1 MLCATNFTIT
11 KTNRF
16 ENVKKEKMFFNFF
29 SKKKEGRELSN
40 FYEGVVVLDDERT
53 YGSGEAAFHGSKYM
67 KVGDTTNEPNR
78 KQELYEYAKKFE
90 LGQEFS
96 SLPENEIKKRGGK
109 GKQGMKLGLNEIKKW
124 EEGCLDV
131 QREIC
136 KYKYENDDNV
146 RQVLDSTIGKV
157 LIHPAMRCNREKVKK
172 RLWEGRG
179 EICDDKLVVLG
190 GNMLG
195 NIWMEIR
202 DSDV

>member
-1 MLCATNFTIT
+1 MLQND
-11 KTNRF
+11 KQYPLRK
-16 ENVKKEKMFFNFF
+16 NVKKMFFNFF

-40 FYEGVVVLDDERT
+40 FYEGVIVLEERT
-53 YGSGEAAFHGSKYM
+53 YGSGEAAFHGTKHM
-67 KVGDTTNEPNR
+67 KVGDTTDDPTR

-109 GKQGMKLGLNEIKKW
+109 GKHGMKLGVNEIKKW
-124 EEGCLDV
+124 EELCLDV

-136 KYKYENDDNV
+136 KYKYENDDDV
-146 RQVLDSTIGKV
+146 RRVLNSTTGKV
-157 LIHPAMRCNREKVKK
+157 LIHPAMRCNREKVKS

-179 EICDDKLVVLG
+179 EICDGNLVVLG

-195 NIWMEIR
+195 NIWMKIR
-202 DSDV
+202 DSN

>member
-1 MLCATNFTIT
+1 
-11 KTNRF
+11 
-16 ENVKKEKMFFNFF
+16 MFFNFF

-40 FYEGVVVLDDERT
+40 FYEGVIVLEERT
-53 YGSGEAAFHGSKYM
+53 YGSGEAAFHGTKYM
-67 KVGDTTNEPNR
+67 KVGDTMDDPTR

-109 GKQGMKLGLNEIKKW
+109 GKHGMKLGVNEIKKW
-124 EEGCLDV
+124 EELCLDV

-136 KYKYENDDNV
+136 KYKYENDDDV
-146 RQVLDSTIGKV
+146 RRVLNSTIGKV
-157 LIHPAMRCNREKVKK
+157 LIHPAMRCNREKVKS

-179 EICDDKLVVLG
+179 EICDGNLVVLG

-202 DSDV
+202 DSN